1 MMAPT
6 IEENVD
12 KTTLSLE
19 NLDVEKA
26 TSLSDLL
33 GLSPVKNDVERLTSV
48 KTLQCGEF
56 KYPDVT
62 SPLNRILDR
71 DPSIAKNQGP
81 LFDLSPQKQNEEFAK
96 YRERSLR
103 NGCLSVSPYNPNFDE
118 VFQLT
123 SRTPDVSPFR
133 YQPHQPHCFPDHGR
147 STYSPESDV
156 GYGTSFGSQ
165 ELSGQTLDMDIL
177 SNLVRSLSLNNG
189 STSSDSSGNSI
200 NLMTAAASA
209 ATGVQIGDMH
219 PGQVSDCN
227 LGAFG
232 LIGGLAP
239 QQPQPSQNVQKETE
253 VEKES
258 VRAVDSIESLPTSID
273 HSPRPQATI
282 GPCLAEL
289 DPAVAQASQ
298 HRFQNL
304 TDQDFANFT
313 NLLSPFRR
321 QIRPNQSFGHPKR
334 SVYGLD
340 AMSLENV
347 ARSHRSG
354 AAIYDATCTWRGQL
368 PARSH
373 NIKTLSIKVF
383 LGGVPWDI
391 TEQNLIQAFRPFG
404 NIRIEWPGGKDAI
417 QTVPKGYLYIIF
429 EHEKQVRNLLSAC
442 TQDFSFSG
450 TGSWYY
456 KVSSKRMRN
465 KEVQVIPWVIADSTY
480 VRCSSTGLD
489 SSKTVFVGAL
499 HGMLSAEAL
508 ASIFQDLFKG
518 VVYAGIDTDKHKY
531 PIGSGRVVFNNHNSY
546 MKAVS
551 AAFIEIM
558 TPKFNKKIQVD
569 PYLEDALCSHCNLRQ
584 GPYYCRDMDCF
595 KYYCRSCWD
604 SQHSLDTLCHHK
616 PIMRNSRS
624 SNSSSRGSRSNIPAP
639 RDNTNFVTL
648 PSMSPF
654 EL

>member
-1 MMAPT
+1 MAPT
-6 IEENVD
+6 IDQVVD
-12 KTTLSLE
+12 NATLSLH

-26 TSLSDLL
+26 ASLSDLL
-33 GLSPVKNDVERLTSV
+33 GLAPVNNDVEKLSSV

-56 KYPDVT
+56 KYPDVS
-62 SPLNRILDR
+62 SPLCKILAPTKER
-71 DPSIAKNQGP
+71 GHGP
-81 LFDLSPQKQNEEFAK
+81 LFDLSPGKPDDFPP
-96 YRERSLR
+96 LR
-103 NGCLSVSPYNPNFDE
+103 RGGLSVSPYNPNFDE
-118 VFQLT
+118 VFQLS

-133 YQPHQPHCFPDHGR
+133 YQPQQQRFGDHGR

-165 ELSGQTLDMDIL
+165 ELGGHTLDMDIL

-189 STSSDSSGNSI
+189 LNNGSTSSDSTNSVGAI
-200 NLMTAAASA
+200 TAP
-209 ATGVQIGDMH
+209 GVSSNM
-219 PGQVSDCN
+219 PDCSI
-227 LGAFG
+227 GAFG
-232 LIGGLAP
+232 LGGHPPPLLKSEIEIENDFNLAVNP
-239 QQPQPSQNVQKETE
+239 
-253 VEKES
+253 VES
-258 VRAVDSIESLPTSID
+258 G
-273 HSPRPQATI
+273 SPRKQPTPLSRQQATI

-298 HRFQNL
+298 HRLQNMS
-304 TDQDFANFT
+304 DQDFSNFT

-321 QIRPNQSFGHPKR
+321 QIRPNQQAGSIRR
-334 SVYGLD
+334 SQYGLD

-347 ARSHRSG
+347 ARSHRSS
-354 AAIYDATCTWRGQL
+354 ASMYDATCTWRGQL
-368 PARSH
+368 PPRSH
-373 NIKTLSIKVF
+373 NVKTLSIKVF

-391 TEQNLIQAFRPFG
+391 TEQNLVQAFRPFG

-429 EHEKQVRNLLSAC
+429 EQEKQVRNLLSAC
-442 TQDFSFSG
+442 TQDFSYSG
-450 TGSWYY
+450 SGSWYY

-480 VRCSSTGLD
+480 VRCPSTGLD
-489 SSKTVFVGAL
+489 SGKTVFVGAL

-518 VVYAGIDTDKHKY
+518 VVYAGIDTDKFKY
-531 PIGSGRVVFNNHNSY
+531 PIGSGRVVFNNHHSY

-558 TPKFNKKIQVD
+558 TPKFTKKIQVD

-584 GPYYCRDMDCF
+584 GPYYCRDLDCF

-604 SQHSLDTLCHHK
+604 AQHAIESICHHK

-624 SNSSSRGSRSNIPAP
+624 APNHRVGSRISNVNPSHVP
-639 RDNTNFVTL
+639 SSHRDNSLVNL
-648 PSMSPF
+648 PHLSPF